1 MRSATKKG
9 AVMIRLFVDSG
20 SSIKQSEKEKLNV
33 EILPLRILLGDKE
46 YLDDIDL
53 DIDTF
58 YDLLVN
64 KKLFPKTSLPPLD
77 EADEKIENYTAQG
90 DEVIII
96 TISSGISGTYDT
108 IKAHYSQNPRVHVVD
123 SKSAVGGI
131 RILVNE
137 VNKHRNDDINTVLN
151 AIYDL
156 IPRIKIFAI
165 PETLT
170 YLHRGGRLSRTECI
184 VGSILQLKP
193 IITFREGKVRVAEK
207 AIGLPKSKIALIRTL
222 EKYGC
227 DTSYP
232 IVPAYTHETRN
243 LDDIV
248 NRLDP
253 KYKGALLEYDNLD
266 PAIACHWGPGAFGL
280 IFVSSKI

>member
-1 MRSATKKG
+1 
-9 AVMIRLFVDSG
+9 MIRLFVDSG
-20 SSIKQSEKEKLNV
+20 SSIKQTEKETLGV

-58 YDLLVN
+58 YDLLIN
-64 KKLFPKTSLPPLD
+64 KKLFPKTSLPPLEGLD
-77 EADEKIENYTAQG
+77 KKIDIYTTQG
-90 DEVIII
+90 DDVIIL

-108 IKAHYSQNPRVHVVD
+108 IKARYCENKKVHVID

-137 VNKHRNDDINTVLN
+137 VNRYRNEGIDLVLQKL
-151 AIYDL
+151 YDL
-156 IPRIKIFAI
+156 IPRVKIFAI

-170 YLHRGGRLSRTECI
+170 YLHRGGRLSKTECI

-193 IITFREGKVRVAEK
+193 IITFRDGKVHVAEK
-207 AIGLPKSKIALIRTL
+207 SIGLLKSKLSLLKTL

-227 DTSYP
+227 DTNYP
-232 IVPAYTHETRN
+232 IVPSYTYDTKN

-248 NRLDP
+248 AKLDE
-253 KYKGALLEYDNLD
+253 KYRALLTSYDNLD

-280 IFVSSKI
+280 IFVSNKI

>member
-1 MRSATKKG
+1 
-9 AVMIRLFVDSG
+9 MIRLFVDSG
-20 SSIKQSEKEKLNV
+20 SSIKQSEKDALNV
-33 EILPLRILLGDKE
+33 EILPLRILLGDQE

-58 YDLLVN
+58 YDLLIN

-77 EADEKIENYTAQG
+77 ELDEKINIYTRNG
-90 DEVIII
+90 DDVIIL

-108 IKAHYSQNPRVHVVD
+108 INARYSDNKKVHVID

-137 VNKHRNDDINTVLN
+137 VNRYRNEDIYVVLQKLH
-151 AIYDL
+151 DL

-184 VGSILQLKP
+184 VGSLLQLKP
-193 IITFREGKVRVAEK
+193 IITFRDGRVHVQEK
-207 AIGLPKSKIALIRTL
+207 SIGLLKSKISLIKTL
-222 EKYGC
+222 EKYEC
-227 DTSYP
+227 DTNYP
-232 IVPAYTHETRN
+232 IVPSYTYDTKNLNDIIAKIDEKYRN
-243 LDDIV
+243 
-248 NRLDP
+248 
-253 KYKGALLEYDNLD
+253 ALTEYDNLD

-280 IFVSSKI
+280 IFVSNKI

>member
-1 MRSATKKG
+1 
-9 AVMIRLFVDSG
+9 MIRLFVDSG
-20 SSIKQSEKEKLNV
+20 SSIKQFEKEKLGV

-53 DIDTF
+53 NIDTF
-58 YDLLVN
+58 YDLLIN
-64 KKLFPKTSLPPLD
+64 EKLFPKTSLPPLD
-77 EADEKIENYTAQG
+77 EADKKIEAYTTNG
-90 DEVIII
+90 DDVIII

-108 IKAHYSQNPRVHVVD
+108 IKARYGTNPRVHVID

-137 VNKHRNDDINTVLN
+137 VNKYRDEGIKVVLEKLD
-151 AIYDL
+151 DL

-193 IITFREGKVRVAEK
+193 VITFRDGKVHVAEK

-232 IVPAYTHETRN
+232 IVPSYTYETKN
-243 LDDIV
+243 LNDIV
-248 NRLDP
+248 ERLNT
-253 KYKGALLEYDNLD
+253 KYQSALCEYDNLD

-280 IFVSSKI
+280 IFVSNK

>member
-1 MRSATKKG
+1 
-9 AVMIRLFVDSG
+9 MIRLFVDSG
-20 SSIKQSEKEKLNV
+20 SSIKQTEKETLGV

-58 YDLLVN
+58 YDLLIN
-64 KKLFPKTSLPPLD
+64 KKLFPKTSLPPLEGLD
-77 EADEKIENYTAQG
+77 KKIDIYTNQG
-90 DEVIII
+90 DDVIIL

-108 IKAHYSQNPRVHVVD
+108 IKARYRENKKVHVID

-137 VNKHRNDDINTVLN
+137 VNRYRNEGIDLVLQKL
-151 AIYDL
+151 YDL
-156 IPRIKIFAI
+156 IPRVKIFAI

-170 YLHRGGRLSRTECI
+170 YLHRGGRLSKTECI

-193 IITFREGKVRVAEK
+193 IITFRDGKVHVAEK
-207 AIGLPKSKIALIRTL
+207 SIGLLKSKLSLLNTL

-227 DTSYP
+227 DTNYP
-232 IVPAYTHETRN
+232 IVPSYTYDTKN

-248 NRLDP
+248 AKLDE
-253 KYKGALLEYDNLD
+253 KYKVLLTSYDNLD

-280 IFVSSKI
+280 IFVSNKI

>member
-1 MRSATKKG
+1 
-9 AVMIRLFVDSG
+9 MIRLFVDSG
-20 SSIKQSEKEKLNV
+20 SSIKQSEKEKLGV

-46 YLDDIDL
+46 YLDGIDL

-58 YDLLVN
+58 YDLLIN

-77 EADEKIENYTAQG
+77 EADEKIEAYTTNG
-90 DEVIII
+90 DDVIII

-108 IKAHYSQNPRVHVVD
+108 ITARYSKNPRVHVID

-137 VNKHRNDDINTVLN
+137 VNKWRDEGIEVVLQKV
-151 AIYDL
+151 YDL

-193 IITFREGKVRVAEK
+193 VITFRDGKVHVAEK
-207 AIGLPKSKIALIRTL
+207 SIGLPKSKITLLRML
-222 EKYGC
+222 EKFDC

-232 IVPAYTHETRN
+232 IVPSYTYDTKN

-248 NRLDP
+248 RRLDE
-253 KYKGALLEYDNLD
+253 KYKGVLSEYDNLD

-280 IFVSSKI
+280 IFVSRKI

>member
-1 MRSATKKG
+1 
-9 AVMIRLFVDSG
+9 MIRLFVDSG
-20 SSIKQSEKEKLNV
+20 SSIEQSEKEKLGV

-46 YLDDIDL
+46 YLDGIDL

-58 YDLLVN
+58 YDLLIN

-77 EADEKIENYTAQG
+77 EADEKIEAYTTNG
-90 DEVIII
+90 DDVIII

-108 IKAHYSQNPRVHVVD
+108 INARYSKNPRVHVID

-137 VNKHRNDDINTVLN
+137 VNKWLDDGIEVVLQK
-151 AIYDL
+151 IYDL

-193 IITFREGKVRVAEK
+193 VITFRDGKVHVAEK
-207 AIGLPKSKIALIRTL
+207 SIGLPKSKITLLRML
-222 EKYGC
+222 EKFDC

-232 IVPAYTHETRN
+232 IVPSYTYDTKN
-243 LDDIV
+243 LTDIV
-248 NRLDP
+248 CRLNE
-253 KYKGALLEYDNLD
+253 KYKSALSEYDNLD

-280 IFVSSKI
+280 IFVSRKI

>member
-1 MRSATKKG
+1 
-9 AVMIRLFVDSG
+9 MIRLFVDSG
-20 SSIKQSEKEKLNV
+20 SSIKQSEKETLGV

-58 YDLLVN
+58 YDLLIN
-64 KKLFPKTSLPPLD
+64 KKLFPKTSLPPL
-77 EADEKIENYTAQG
+77 EALDEKIDIYTNQG
-90 DEVIII
+90 DDVIIL

-108 IKAHYSQNPRVHVVD
+108 IKARYCENKKVHVID

-137 VNKHRNDDINTVLN
+137 VNRYRNEGIDLVLQKL
-151 AIYDL
+151 YDL
-156 IPRIKIFAI
+156 IPRVKIFAI
-165 PETLT
+165 PESLT
-170 YLHRGGRLSRTECI
+170 YLHRGGRLSKTECI

-193 IITFREGKVRVAEK
+193 IITFRDGKVHVAEK
-207 AIGLPKSKIALIRTL
+207 SIGLLKSKLSLLKTL

-227 DTSYP
+227 DTNYP
-232 IVPAYTHETRN
+232 IVPSYTYDTKN

-248 NRLDP
+248 AKLDE
-253 KYKGALLEYDNLD
+253 KYKVLLTSYDNLD

-280 IFVSSKI
+280 IFVSNKI

>member
-1 MRSATKKG
+1 
-9 AVMIRLFVDSG
+9 MIRLFVDSG
-20 SSIKQSEKEKLNV
+20 SSIKQCEKEKLGV
-33 EILPLRILLGDKE
+33 EILPLRILLGEKE

-58 YDLLVN
+58 YELLIN

-77 EADEKIENYTAQG
+77 EADEKIESYTSLG
-90 DEVIII
+90 DDAIII

-108 IKAHYSQNPRVHVVD
+108 IKAHYSSNPRVHVVD

-137 VNKHRNDDINTVLN
+137 VNKWRNDGIEVVLQK
-151 AIYDL
+151 IYDL

-193 IITFREGKVRVAEK
+193 VITFRDGKVHVAEK
-207 AIGLPKSKIALIRTL
+207 SIGLQKSKITLLRML
-222 EKYGC
+222 EKYSC
-227 DTSYP
+227 DPNYP
-232 IVPAYTHETRN
+232 IVPSYTHETKN

-248 NRLDP
+248 CRLDE
-253 KYKGALLEYDNLD
+253 KYKSSLCEYDNLD

-280 IFVSSKI
+280 IFVSNKI